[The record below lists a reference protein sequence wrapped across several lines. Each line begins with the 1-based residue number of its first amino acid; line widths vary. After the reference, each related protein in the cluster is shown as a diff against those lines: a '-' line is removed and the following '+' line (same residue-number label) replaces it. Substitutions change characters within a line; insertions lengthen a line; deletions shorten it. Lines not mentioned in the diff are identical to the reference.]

1 MKVDMEQ
8 NLPELRDIHL
18 PDGVS
23 IFPPAYGWWV
33 ILVSIIAIFIIIN
46 LVKYIR
52 RKSKKLY
59 AMRLIKQVHN
69 QNIVASALQM
79 SEILRRIC
87 VYKYKSAAT
96 LFGKEWIEF
105 LNQHTKHKLEGKAAD
120 LLIDAP
126 YIAQDT
132 KNYNPDDVMVL
143 QNFCKNWI
151 GENL

>member
-1 MKVDMEQ
+1 MTVSMED

-18 PDGVS
+18 PEGVS
-23 IFPPAYGWWV
+23 MFPPAYGWGV
-33 ILVSIIAIFIIIN
+33 ILASIIAIFIVIE
-46 LVKYIR
+46 LALLIR

-59 AMRLIKQVHN
+59 AMRLIKQVNN
-69 QNIVASALQM
+69 QNIVDSALQM

-87 VYKYKSAAT
+87 VYKYKSAAS

-105 LNQHTKHKLEGKAAD
+105 LNQHTKLKLEGKAVN

-126 YIAQDT
+126 YIAKNT
-132 KNYNPDDVMVL
+132 KTYNAEDAVVL

>member
-1 MKVDMEQ
+1 MTVSMED

-18 PDGVS
+18 PEGVS
-23 IFPPAYGWWV
+23 MFPPAYGWGV
-33 ILVSIIAIFIIIN
+33 ILASIIAIFIVIE
-46 LVKYIR
+46 LALLIR

-59 AMRLIKQVHN
+59 AMRLIKQVNN
-69 QNIVASALQM
+69 QNIVDSALQM

-87 VYKYKSAAT
+87 VYKYKSAAS

-105 LNQHTKHKLEGKAAD
+105 LNQHTKLKLEGKAVN

-126 YIAQDT
+126 YIAKNT
-132 KNYNPDDVMVL
+132 KTYNAEDAVIL

>member
-1 MKVDMEQ
+1 MED

-18 PDGVS
+18 PEGVS
-23 IFPPAYGWWV
+23 MFPPAYGWWV
-33 ILVSIIAIFIIIN
+33 ILASIIAIFIIIE
-46 LVKYIR
+46 LVLFIR

-87 VYKYKSAAT
+87 VYKYKAAAV
-96 LFGKEWIEF
+96 LFGEEWIEF
-105 LNQHTKHKLEGKAAD
+105 LNQHSKSKLEGKAAN

-132 KNYNPDDVMVL
+132 KTYNVEDVLVL

>member
-1 MKVDMEQ
+1 MED

-23 IFPPAYGWWV
+23 MFPPAYGWWV
-33 ILVSIIAIFIIIN
+33 ILASVIAIFILIN
-46 LVKYIR
+46 LAKYIR

-59 AMRLIKQVHN
+59 AMRLIKHVHN
-69 QNIVASALQM
+69 QNIIASALQM

-87 VYKYKSAAT
+87 VYKYKSAAS

-105 LNQHTKHKLEGKAAD
+105 LNQHAKLKLEGKAAN

-126 YIAQDT
+126 YIAQNT
-132 KNYNPDDVMVL
+132 KNYNTEDVIVL
-143 QNFCKNWI
+143 QDFCKNWI

>member
-1 MKVDMEQ
+1 MED

-18 PDGVS
+18 PEGVS
-23 IFPPAYGWWV
+23 MFPPAYGWGV
-33 ILVSIIAIFIIIN
+33 ILASIIAIFIVIE
-46 LVKYIR
+46 LALLIR

-59 AMRLIKQVHN
+59 AMRLIKQVNN
-69 QNIVASALQM
+69 QNIVDSALQM

-87 VYKYKSAAT
+87 VYKYKSAAS

-105 LNQHTKHKLEGKAAD
+105 LNQHTKLKLEGKAVN

-126 YIAQDT
+126 YIAKNT
-132 KNYNPDDVMVL
+132 KTYNAEDAVIL

>member
-1 MKVDMEQ
+1 MTIGMEQ

-23 IFPPAYGWWV
+23 VFPPAYGWWV
-33 ILVSIIAIFIIIN
+33 ILASILAIFIIIE
-46 LVKYIR
+46 LAILIR
-52 RKSKKLY
+52 RKSKKIY
-59 AMRLIKQVHN
+59 ALRLIKQVHN
-69 QNIVASALQM
+69 QNVVASALQM

-87 VYKYKSAAT
+87 VYKYKTAAT

-105 LNQHTKHKLEGKAAD
+105 LNQHTKHKLEGKTAN

-132 KNYNPDDVMVL
+132 KSYNIDDVINL
-143 QNFCKNWI
+143 QNFCKSWI